1 MTVFHIMREEK
12 ATWSSQFVLLF
23 VPVEVLEKAICVCI
37 VHTHTEAYLEVRT
50 YFSKDFQR
58 KEVTLD
64 CSHFFRSS

>member
-37 VHTHTEAYLEVRT
+37 VHTHGGLP
-50 YFSKDFQR
+50 
-58 KEVTLD
+58 
-64 CSHFFRSS
+64 RSSNVFLKGFSEEGSDVGL